1 MCLDP
6 RPDRTPRLT
15 RAARRL
21 IAPRPS
27 LHAVVPRLAHATVP
41 VPQATPIVRAPAL
54 WALDRLAGEDDLVAR
69 GWVVLSRQG

>member
-21 IAPRPS
+21 IASRPS
-27 LHAVVPRLAHATVP
+27 LHTAAPRLAHSTLAVP
-41 VPQATPIVRAPAL
+41 SAAPIVRAPAL

-69 GWVVLSRQG
+69 GWVVLSKAR